1 MTLLAAYNAD
11 EAVSDATVVDRSGN
25 GQSFSLTGSGVTRV
39 AGHSGY
45 GLSNTGSAVAVP
57 PNIGQTANRT
67 VMVWLKGTNSAAGWA
82 VQWYVASIDS
92 GAWGILNLSG
102 NIHIQGRNG
111 TTQARASFARPSDIA
126 TVFHHIAGTYDGSNL
141 RLYIDGTLQATS
153 ALAGP
158 LRTDSAPQFFGYTE
172 SDIIDDIRIYDEVL
186 DAATIAAASATPV
199 GTDSGI
205 YAFI

>member
-25 GQSFSLTGSGVTRV
+25 GQNFTLTGSGVTRV
-39 AGHSGY
+39 AGHTGY
-45 GLSNTGSAVAVP
+45 GLSNTGAAVALP
-57 PNIGQTANRT
+57 PNVGQTTNRS
-67 VMVWLKGTNSAAGWA
+67 VMVWLKGPNSAAGWA
-82 VQWYVASIDS
+82 VQWYVAAIDS

-102 NIHIQGRNG
+102 NIHLQGRNG
-111 TTQARASFARPSDIA
+111 TTTGRASFARPSDIA

-141 RLYIDGTLQATS
+141 RLYIDGTLQATT
-153 ALAGP
+153 ALASP
-158 LRTDSAPQFFGYTE
+158 LRTDGVLQLYGYTE

-199 GTDSGI
+199 DTDSGI